1 MPDERPPVWVGHVAL
16 RTQVLDDTE
25 TFMEQIGMRKVF
37 RGDDVA
43 ILELRGG
50 THIALIRDAEAEPA
64 QAGFDLMVEDLDA
77 VHADYADLGLPVS
90 DIERGNIHDSFVV
103 TEPGGSTI
111 VVNSSHVTDQPV

>member
-50 THIALIRDAEAEPA
+50 IHIALIRDAEAEPA